1 MDDGWYEGN
10 ANDKLCTR
18 DTIMIILMMVMV
30 FSYLGLQ
37 VYMIENNSD
46 FHESQSNKYINKD
59 SKSDTITYPAPYKW
73 VKPSNCFE

>member
-1 MDDGWYEGN
+1 MDDGWYESN
-10 ANDKLCTR
+10 PNDKFCTQ

-37 VYMIENNSD
+37 FYMTENGSD
-46 FHESQSNKYINKD
+46 FHESQSTKYINKD
-59 SKSDTITYPAPYKW
+59 SKTDTITYPAPYKW